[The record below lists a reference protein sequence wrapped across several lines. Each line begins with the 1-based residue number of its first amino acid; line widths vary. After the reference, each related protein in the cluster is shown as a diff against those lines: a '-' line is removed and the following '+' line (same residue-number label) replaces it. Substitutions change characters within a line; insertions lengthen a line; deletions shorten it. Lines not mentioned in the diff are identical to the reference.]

1 MGNSISTIQK
11 VSFEDVQQAIQ
22 ISGGPTLINTL
33 PSEKQ
38 ECLIPNTMRASKEE
52 SIIND
57 FIKNGNTDVSLIV
70 YGINC
75 NDETMFIK
83 YNQLVSLGF
92 KNTRVYVGGLFE
104 WLLLQDVIGF
114 ADFPTT
120 KKVNEL
126 EFLNYKSKC
135 LNVMN

>member
-114 ADFPTT
+114 TDFPTT

>member
-1 MGNSISTIQK
+1 MGNFNSTVQK
-11 VSFEDVQQAIQ
+11 VSFEDVQQAIH

-38 ECLIPNTMRASKEE
+38 ECLIPNTMLASKEE
-52 SIIND
+52 SIINE
-57 FIKNGNTDVSLIV
+57 FIKNGNTEVRLII

-75 NDETMFIK
+75 NDDTMFIK

-92 KNTRVYVGGLFE
+92 KNTSVYVGGLFE
-104 WLLLQDVIGF
+104 WLLLQDVVGF
-114 ADFPTT
+114 TDFPTT

-126 EFLNYKSKC
+126 EFLNYKSKSR
-135 LNVMN
+135 LDM